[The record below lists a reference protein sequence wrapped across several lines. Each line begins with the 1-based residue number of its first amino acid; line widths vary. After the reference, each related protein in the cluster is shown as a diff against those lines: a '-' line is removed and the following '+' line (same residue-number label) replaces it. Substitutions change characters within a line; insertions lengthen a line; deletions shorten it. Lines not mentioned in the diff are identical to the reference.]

1 MAWHKKRAVQVLI
14 IMLLAI
20 FTCPLASPAAQTEK
34 SDHLTVSGIIADAQ
48 GKGVKEAEIELLVNG
63 KQVNPLG
70 RDEHLETGSK
80 GSFVGR
86 YRLPQGALPDA
97 KVQVKA
103 AKPSWQPRESDPI
116 KVLNAGMD
124 AEGNRIFQGQA
135 DLTLKRRITP
145 AFWIASFVLL
155 AVYVLIAAELMH
167 RTLASFLGAALVLF
181 ISYTAGT
188 FDKDF
193 FILSFEDAMRSIDLN
208 VIFLLMGMMII
219 VGVLK
224 KTGLFQWLA
233 YKSYALARGN
243 IFILS
248 FILQIIT
255 AVTSAFLDNVTTMLL
270 MIPVTIEIAVT
281 LKINPLTLLIPE
293 VFASNVGGA
302 ATLIGDP
309 PNILIGSYAKLTFA
323 QFVINLALV
332 CTVCLALT
340 SLWYLWWYKKGY
352 LAAEDKDVGRTIE
365 YLKEEY
371 KITNKKLTVMGLGIL
386 AFVIFLFVVHGVL
399 HMEPSVAA
407 LIGAMVLL
415 AISRVDI
422 VEMLEHEVEW
432 PTLVFF
438 IALFMVIAGAEE
450 TGLIQIIAEWVKD
463 LSGGNLTVAIVLV
476 LWVSAIASAF
486 IDNIPFTATML
497 PIIAFLNQTIPGAES
512 GVLWWSLAL
521 GACLGGNGT
530 MIGASANVV
539 TVGLVE
545 KAGYHISFLGY
556 MKACWWP
563 MLITV
568 AIGMVYLLIA
578 Y

>member
-1 MAWHKKRAVQVLI
+1 MAWHKKLAVKVLLI
-14 IMLLAI
+14 ILLVI
-20 FTCPLASPAAQTEK
+20 FALPLASPASSPETG
-34 SDHLTVSGIIADAQ
+34 DNLTVSGVIADAQ
-48 GKGVKEAEIELLVNG
+48 GKGVKEVEIEVLVKG
-63 KQVNPLG
+63 RKVDPLG
-70 RDEHLETGSK
+70 RDEHLASGGK

-86 YRLPQGALPDA
+86 YRLPRGALPEA

-103 AKPSWQPRESDPI
+103 VKPSWQSGESEPL
-116 KVLNAGMD
+116 KVLDAGTD
-124 AEGNRIFQGQA
+124 AAGNRLFQAQA

-145 AFWIASFVLL
+145 AFWIASIVLL
-155 AVYVLIAAELMH
+155 IVYILIAAEAMH
-167 RTLASFLGAALVLF
+167 RTLAAFLGAALILF
-181 ISYTAGT
+181 ITYTAGT
-188 FDKDF
+188 FDKNY
-193 FILSFEDAMRSIDLN
+193 FILSFEDAMRAIDLN

-243 IFILS
+243 ILILS
-248 FILQIIT
+248 LILQVVT
-255 AVTSAFLDNVTTMLL
+255 AVCSAFLDNVTTMLL

-281 LKINPLTLLIPE
+281 LKINPMTLLIPE
-293 VFASNVGGA
+293 VFASNVGGT

-323 QFVINLALV
+323 QFVTNLALV
-332 CTVCLALT
+332 CTFCLILT

-352 LAAEDKDVGRTIE
+352 LQADVKDVDRTIA

-371 KITNKKLTVMGLGIL
+371 KITNKKLTVMGLGVL

-450 TGLIQIIAEWVKD
+450 TGLIQIIAEGVKD
-463 LSGGNLTVAIVLV
+463 ISQGNLTVAIILII
-476 LWVSAIASAF
+476 WVSAIASAF
-486 IDNIPFTATML
+486 VDNIPFTATML

-539 TVGLVE
+539 TVGLAE

-556 MKACWWP
+556 MRACWWP
-563 MLITV
+563 MIITV
-568 AIGMVYLLIA
+568 TIGMVYLLIA

>member
-1 MAWHKKRAVQVLI
+1 MKIRAL
-14 IMLLAI
+14 
-20 FTCPLASPAAQTEK
+20 
-34 SDHLTVSGIIADAQ
+34 
-48 GKGVKEAEIELLVNG
+48 
-63 KQVNPLG
+63 
-70 RDEHLETGSK
+70 R
-80 GSFVGR
+80 
-86 YRLPQGALPDA
+86 
-97 KVQVKA
+97 
-103 AKPSWQPRESDPI
+103 PSWQTQESEVFKIMGTETDT
-116 KVLNAGMD
+116 A
-124 AEGNRIFQGQA
+124 GNRLFQVQA
-135 DLTLKRRITP
+135 DLTLKRQITP
-145 AFWIASFVLL
+145 AFWIASLVLL
-155 AVYVLIAAELMH
+155 VVYVLIASEAMH
-167 RTLASFLGAALVLF
+167 RTLAAFLGASLILF
-181 ISYTAGT
+181 ITYTAGT
-188 FDKDF
+188 FDKNY
-193 FILSFEDAMRSIDLN
+193 FILSFDDAMRSIDLN

-233 YKSYALARGN
+233 YKAYALARGN

-248 FILQIIT
+248 FILQVVT
-255 AVTSAFLDNVTTMLL
+255 AVCSAFLDNVTTMLL
-270 MIPVTIEIAVT
+270 LIPVTIELAVT
-281 LKINPLTLLIPE
+281 LKINPLSLLIPE

-309 PNILIGSYAKLTFA
+309 PNILIGSYASLTFV
-323 QFVINLALV
+323 QFVTNLALV
-332 CTVCLALT
+332 CTVCLILT

-352 LAAEDKDVGRTIE
+352 LTADVKDVGRTIE
-365 YLKEEY
+365 YLKSEY
-371 KITNKKLTVMGLGIL
+371 KITNKKLTVMGLGML
-386 AFVIFLFVVHGVL
+386 AFVIFLFIVHGVL

-463 LSGGNLTVAIVLV
+463 LSGGNLTAAIVLV

-497 PIIAFLNQTIPGAES
+497 PIVAFLNQTIPGAES

-539 TVGLVE
+539 TVGLLE
-545 KAGYHISFLGY
+545 KAGYHISFLAY

-563 MLITV
+563 MMITV
-568 AIGMVYLLIA
+568 VIAMAYLLIA